1 MLTQINNSYFYYMEN
16 GGIINDYYQS
26 IVEII
31 KKILTNTTN
40 ISVNIILGDPPH
52 NIFNN
57 KNKTIIINL
66 NWEHTLVKING
77 RDTNNA
83 PVGNIICNDDN
94 TNYLVR
100 IDRYNKLNNA
110 DIIIDYSI
118 PNIVNVLKSN
128 LFHEFSKKHIY
139 ISSSIHELYFL
150 KENRDI
156 TTLTTFINIHEERRY
171 KLLENIKNLNIPHLN
186 VNNCFEKLQL
196 QNLYKNTKILINI
209 HQTHHHHTFEEL
221 RVLPA
226 IECGVIVIC
235 ENSPLSHLIPYH
247 NYIIWSSYDDI
258 LNKVNEVINNYDYYH
273 NLIFTQKS
281 NILSELNHTNYETL
295 NHAILNKTH

>member
-1 MLTQINNSYFYYMEN
+1 MEN

-128 LFHEFSKKHIY
+128 LFNEFSNIYKYTRRKKI
-139 ISSSIHELYFL
+139 
-150 KENRDI
+150 
-156 TTLTTFINIHEERRY
+156 
-171 KLLENIKNLNIPHLN
+171 
-186 VNNCFEKLQL
+186 
-196 QNLYKNTKILINI
+196 
-209 HQTHHHHTFEEL
+209 
-221 RVLPA
+221 
-226 IECGVIVIC
+226 
-235 ENSPLSHLIPYH
+235 
-247 NYIIWSSYDDI
+247 
-258 LNKVNEVINNYDYYH
+258 
-273 NLIFTQKS
+273 
-281 NILSELNHTNYETL
+281 
-295 NHAILNKTH
+295 